1 MPTSVDPSSVS
12 QDDCSN
18 ISWQR
23 IPVEQK
29 SLLDQAIDSV
39 TSIGKTSEPTAADQD
54 AQFMP
59 GALHQGWEH
68 YYEWANKDHSAWKEA
83 FLKAECQR
91 LQESRRWLQ
100 YYKDVYENDNAWWK
114 KLTLYALNAIQLWA
128 LWKQFRQQKKIAD
141 QTYEVANRT
150 QVIAEELYR
159 FYEQV
164 YQPHETSLSKQ
175 INDYFHG
182 GECVEYD
189 LADRFEQNV
198 RSAFARSK
206 ANMLRCTSSHC
217 GAFTDAAMAQFEIET
232 AQAIGNAR
240 TGAFRYAEMLKESK
254 DAFYLELRMKFIQ
267 IGRNISSEGQNG
279 IMKAFGTF
287 SSFGADPGAALGQL
301 LGTFSYMMGSQISAP
316 VNQTGQVPQINN
328 SPYHIPYI
336 PRVTQSGDVQQGK
349 ATMAA
354 DRFGH

>member
-1 MPTSVDPSSVS
+1 MATADPALVS
-12 QDDCSN
+12 KDNCDD
-18 ISWQR
+18 ISWER

-29 SLLDQAIDSV
+29 NLLDQAIDSI
-39 TSIGKTSEPTAADQD
+39 TSIPKASETTAADQNY
-54 AQFMP
+54 QFMP

-68 YYEWANKDHSAWKEA
+68 YYEWANKDHGAWKDA

-100 YYKDVYENDNAWWK
+100 YYKDVYEKDNAWWK
-114 KLTLYALNAIQLWA
+114 KLIMFALNGVQLWA

-141 QTYEVANRT
+141 QTYEIADRT
-150 QVIAEELYR
+150 QKIAEELYG
-159 FYEQV
+159 FYERV
-164 YQPHETSLSKQ
+164 YQPHESALSKQ
-175 INDYFHG
+175 IHDYFNG

-198 RSAFARSK
+198 RLAFARSK

-217 GAFTDAAMAQFEIET
+217 GTFTDAMMKQFEIET

-267 IGRNISSEGQNG
+267 IGRNISAEGQNG

-287 SSFGADPGAALGQL
+287 SSFGADPGAALSQL
-301 LGTFSYMMGSQISAP
+301 LGTFSNMMGSQISAP
-316 VNQTGQVPQINN
+316 VNQTGQIPQMPDR
-328 SPYHIPYI
+328 PYHIPYI
-336 PRVTQSGDVQQGK
+336 PRVTQSGDVQPGK
-349 ATMAA
+349 AVISNG
-354 DRFGH
+354 RVY